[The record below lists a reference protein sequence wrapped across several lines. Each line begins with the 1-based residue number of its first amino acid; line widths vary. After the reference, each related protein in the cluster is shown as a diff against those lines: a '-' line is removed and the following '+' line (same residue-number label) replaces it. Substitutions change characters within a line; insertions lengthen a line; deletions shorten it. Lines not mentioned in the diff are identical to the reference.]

1 MPQLG
6 PGEVLLKVNVA
17 SICGTDVKVLHR
29 TLQGQ
34 PAGEFIMG
42 HEYAGTVAALGP
54 GVNEFQIGERVAVEV
69 HKGCDRCENCIKGWY
84 TSCLNYGDLAKG
96 HRAKG
101 LTCDGGFAEYAVNHI
116 NTLYRL
122 PDNLTLEQ
130 ACMVT
135 TAASPLWAID
145 LMGGYVA
152 GETVLVLGP
161 GPIGLI
167 AVQLCKALGAERV
180 ILSGTRDSRLEIG
193 KQYGA
198 DFTINVRKENL
209 ADRVREITQGKG
221 ADSVL
226 ECAGGPTSMQE
237 ALENVKRGGRIGVVA
252 WYTGPVADGYE
263 SRGSEQRPHLRGTR
277 RGWNELRPLAS
288 SHERGQDRGRPDH
301 HSSLHAGSDS
311 RSVPDLRRADRQCVE
326 GDHPH
331 LRPSLKNPGS
341 SILRRRN
348 RRTVIGADSGLLTA
362 LALGAFAWDHAPRRT
377 LVIGMPVTPQNC
389 LTSASSG
396 AKDLGYFEEEGIN
409 VDFAQFESSLQALRG
424 GVAGGLDI
432 LGASSEP
439 VITAIS
445 RGAKIRSIFSYA
457 HRLTVV
463 MAAQENIRRPADLRG
478 KNLGI
483 QEVGA
488 FREVMTRAV
497 LHSAGLTPQDVITFP
512 CERRLIAALTANM
525 IDRPSCTSTKRTW
538 RGQKEASLNS
548 LVRLGRS
555 FQLLLFGMIS
565 TS

>member
-1 MPQLG
+1 MPIPTTMSAVVLHDADDMRVEKRSVPVLA

-17 SICGTDVKVLHR
+17 SICGTDLKVLHR
-29 TLQGQ
+29 TLHGQ

-54 GVNEFQIGERVAVEV
+54 GVSEFQIGERVAVEV

-122 PDNLTLEQ
+122 PDNLTFEQ

-193 KQYGA
+193 KQHGA
-198 DFTINVRKENL
+198 DFTINMRKENL
-209 ADRVREITQGKG
+209 ADRVRAITQGKG

-252 WYTGPVADGYE
+252 WYTGPVQMDMNLAVRSNVRIYAA
-263 SRGSEQRPHLRGTR
+263 RGEG
-277 RGWNELRPLAS
+277 GMNC
-288 SHERGQDRGRPDH
+288 GR
-301 HSSLHAGSDS
+301 S
-311 RSVPDLRRADRQCVE
+311 
-326 GDHPH
+326 
-331 LRPSLKNPGS
+331 
-341 SILRRRN
+341 
-348 RRTVIGADSGLLTA
+348 
-362 LALGAFAWDHAPRRT
+362 LAL
-377 LVIGMPVTPQNC
+377 M
-389 LTSASSG
+389 SAG
-396 AKDLGYFEEEGIN
+396 K
-409 VDFAQFESSLQALRG
+409 
-424 GVAGGLDI
+424 
-432 LGASSEP
+432 
-439 VITAIS
+439 ITADPI
-445 RGAKIRSIFSYA
+445 ITHHFTLDQI
-457 HRLTVV
+457 H
-463 MAAQENIRRPADLRG
+463 E
-478 KNLGI
+478 
-483 QEVGA
+483 A
-488 FREVMTRAV
+488 FRTYVERIDNALKV
-497 LHSAGLTPQDVITFP
+497 VIH
-512 CERRLIAALTANM
+512 I
-525 IDRPSCTSTKRTW
+525 
-538 RGQKEASLNS
+538 
-548 LVRLGRS
+548 
-555 FQLLLFGMIS
+555 
-565 TS
+565 

>member
-1 MPQLG
+1 MPIPTTMKAVVLHDADDMRVEERSVPELG
-6 PGEVLLKVNVA
+6 PGEILLKVNVA
-17 SICGTDVKVLHR
+17 SICGTDLKVLHR

-84 TSCLNYGDLAKG
+84 TSCLNYGDLTKG

-101 LTCDGGFAEYAVNHI
+101 LTCDGGFAEYAINHI

-122 PDNLTLEQ
+122 PDNLTFEQ

-193 KQYGA
+193 KQHGA
-198 DFTINVRKENL
+198 DFAINVRKENL

-252 WYTGPVADGYE
+252 WYTGPVQMDMNLAVRSNVRIYAA
-263 SRGSEQRPHLRGTR
+263 RGEG
-277 RGWNELRPLAS
+277 GMNC
-288 SHERGQDRGRPDH
+288 GR
-301 HSSLHAGSDS
+301 S
-311 RSVPDLRRADRQCVE
+311 
-326 GDHPH
+326 
-331 LRPSLKNPGS
+331 
-341 SILRRRN
+341 
-348 RRTVIGADSGLLTA
+348 
-362 LALGAFAWDHAPRRT
+362 LAL
-377 LVIGMPVTPQNC
+377 M
-389 LTSASSG
+389 SAG
-396 AKDLGYFEEEGIN
+396 KIAADPIITHHFM
-409 VDFAQFESSLQALRG
+409 
-424 GVAGGLDI
+424 LDQI
-432 LGASSEP
+432 HE
-439 VITAIS
+439 
-445 RGAKIRSIFSYA
+445 
-457 HRLTVV
+457 
-463 MAAQENIRRPADLRG
+463 
-478 KNLGI
+478 
-483 QEVGA
+483 A
-488 FREVMTRAV
+488 FRTYVERIDNALKV
-497 LHSAGLTPQDVITFP
+497 VIH
-512 CERRLIAALTANM
+512 I
-525 IDRPSCTSTKRTW
+525 
-538 RGQKEASLNS
+538 
-548 LVRLGRS
+548 
-555 FQLLLFGMIS
+555 
-565 TS
+565 

>member
-1 MPQLG
+1 MNAVVLHDADDMRVEERSMPQLG

-122 PDNLTLEQ
+122 PDNLTFEQ
-130 ACMVT
+130 GCMVT

-145 LMGGYVA
+145 LMGGYLA

-193 KQYGA
+193 KQHGA

-209 ADRVREITQGKG
+209 AERVREITHGKG

-252 WYTGPVADGYE
+252 WYTGPVQMDMNLAVRSNVRIYAA
-263 SRGSEQRPHLRGTR
+263 RGEG
-277 RGWNELRPLAS
+277 GMNC
-288 SHERGQDRGRPDH
+288 GR
-301 HSSLHAGSDS
+301 S
-311 RSVPDLRRADRQCVE
+311 
-326 GDHPH
+326 
-331 LRPSLKNPGS
+331 
-341 SILRRRN
+341 
-348 RRTVIGADSGLLTA
+348 
-362 LALGAFAWDHAPRRT
+362 LALMSAGKIAADPIITHHFT
-377 LVIGMPVTPQNC
+377 LDQIH
-389 LTSASSG
+389 
-396 AKDLGYFEEEGIN
+396 E
-409 VDFAQFESSLQALRG
+409 
-424 GVAGGLDI
+424 
-432 LGASSEP
+432 
-439 VITAIS
+439 
-445 RGAKIRSIFSYA
+445 
-457 HRLTVV
+457 
-463 MAAQENIRRPADLRG
+463 
-478 KNLGI
+478 
-483 QEVGA
+483 A
-488 FREVMTRAV
+488 FRTYVERIDNA
-497 LHSAGLTPQDVITFP
+497 LKVI
-512 CERRLIAALTANM
+512 IH
-525 IDRPSCTSTKRTW
+525 
-538 RGQKEASLNS
+538 
-548 LVRLGRS
+548 V
-555 FQLLLFGMIS
+555 
-565 TS
+565 

>member
-1 MPQLG
+1 MAITTTMNAVVLHEADDMRVEKRPVPELG

-17 SICGTDVKVLHR
+17 SICGTDLKVLHR

-34 PAGEFIMG
+34 PADEFIMG

-54 GVNEFQIGERVAVEV
+54 GVNEFQIGDRVAVEV

-122 PDNLTLEQ
+122 PDNLTFEQ

-193 KQYGA
+193 KQHGA
-198 DFTINVRKENL
+198 DFVINVRTENL

-252 WYTGPVADGYE
+252 WYTGPVQMDMNLAVRSNVRIYAA
-263 SRGSEQRPHLRGTR
+263 RGEG
-277 RGWNELRPLAS
+277 GMNC
-288 SHERGQDRGRPDH
+288 GR
-301 HSSLHAGSDS
+301 S
-311 RSVPDLRRADRQCVE
+311 
-326 GDHPH
+326 
-331 LRPSLKNPGS
+331 
-341 SILRRRN
+341 
-348 RRTVIGADSGLLTA
+348 
-362 LALGAFAWDHAPRRT
+362 LALMSAGKIAADPIITHHFT
-377 LVIGMPVTPQNC
+377 LDQIH
-389 LTSASSG
+389 
-396 AKDLGYFEEEGIN
+396 E
-409 VDFAQFESSLQALRG
+409 
-424 GVAGGLDI
+424 
-432 LGASSEP
+432 
-439 VITAIS
+439 
-445 RGAKIRSIFSYA
+445 
-457 HRLTVV
+457 
-463 MAAQENIRRPADLRG
+463 
-478 KNLGI
+478 
-483 QEVGA
+483 A
-488 FREVMTRAV
+488 FRTYVERIDNA
-497 LHSAGLTPQDVITFP
+497 LKVI
-512 CERRLIAALTANM
+512 IH
-525 IDRPSCTSTKRTW
+525 I
-538 RGQKEASLNS
+538 
-548 LVRLGRS
+548 
-555 FQLLLFGMIS
+555 
-565 TS
+565 

>member
-1 MPQLG
+1 MPIPTTMNAVVLHDADDMRVEERSMPQLG

-122 PDNLTLEQ
+122 PDNLTFEQ

-145 LMGGYVA
+145 LMGGYLA

-193 KQYGA
+193 KQHGA

-209 ADRVREITQGKG
+209 AERVREITHGKG

-252 WYTGPVADGYE
+252 WYTGPVQMDMNLAVRSNVRIYAA
-263 SRGSEQRPHLRGTR
+263 RGEG
-277 RGWNELRPLAS
+277 GMNC
-288 SHERGQDRGRPDH
+288 GR
-301 HSSLHAGSDS
+301 S
-311 RSVPDLRRADRQCVE
+311 
-326 GDHPH
+326 
-331 LRPSLKNPGS
+331 
-341 SILRRRN
+341 
-348 RRTVIGADSGLLTA
+348 
-362 LALGAFAWDHAPRRT
+362 LALMSAGKIAADPIITHHFT
-377 LVIGMPVTPQNC
+377 LDQIH
-389 LTSASSG
+389 
-396 AKDLGYFEEEGIN
+396 E
-409 VDFAQFESSLQALRG
+409 
-424 GVAGGLDI
+424 
-432 LGASSEP
+432 
-439 VITAIS
+439 
-445 RGAKIRSIFSYA
+445 
-457 HRLTVV
+457 
-463 MAAQENIRRPADLRG
+463 
-478 KNLGI
+478 
-483 QEVGA
+483 A
-488 FREVMTRAV
+488 FRTYVERIDNA
-497 LHSAGLTPQDVITFP
+497 LKVI
-512 CERRLIAALTANM
+512 IH
-525 IDRPSCTSTKRTW
+525 
-538 RGQKEASLNS
+538 
-548 LVRLGRS
+548 V
-555 FQLLLFGMIS
+555 
-565 TS
+565 

>member
-1 MPQLG
+1 MAIPSTMSAVVLHDADDMRVEKQSVPEPG

-17 SICGTDVKVLHR
+17 SICGTDLKVLHR

-54 GVNEFQIGERVAVEV
+54 GVSEFQIGDRVAVEV

-122 PDNLTLEQ
+122 PDNLTFEQ

-193 KQYGA
+193 KRHGA
-198 DFTINVRKENL
+198 DFTINVRRENL
-209 ADRVREITQGKG
+209 ADRVSEITQGKG

-252 WYTGPVADGYE
+252 WYTGPVQMDMNLAVRSNVRIYAA
-263 SRGSEQRPHLRGTR
+263 RGEG
-277 RGWNELRPLAS
+277 GMNC
-288 SHERGQDRGRPDH
+288 GR
-301 HSSLHAGSDS
+301 S
-311 RSVPDLRRADRQCVE
+311 
-326 GDHPH
+326 
-331 LRPSLKNPGS
+331 
-341 SILRRRN
+341 
-348 RRTVIGADSGLLTA
+348 
-362 LALGAFAWDHAPRRT
+362 LALMSAGKIAADPIITHHFT
-377 LVIGMPVTPQNC
+377 LDQIH
-389 LTSASSG
+389 
-396 AKDLGYFEEEGIN
+396 E
-409 VDFAQFESSLQALRG
+409 
-424 GVAGGLDI
+424 
-432 LGASSEP
+432 
-439 VITAIS
+439 
-445 RGAKIRSIFSYA
+445 
-457 HRLTVV
+457 
-463 MAAQENIRRPADLRG
+463 
-478 KNLGI
+478 
-483 QEVGA
+483 A
-488 FREVMTRAV
+488 FRTYVERIDNALKV
-497 LHSAGLTPQDVITFP
+497 VIH
-512 CERRLIAALTANM
+512 I
-525 IDRPSCTSTKRTW
+525 
-538 RGQKEASLNS
+538 
-548 LVRLGRS
+548 
-555 FQLLLFGMIS
+555 
-565 TS
+565 

>member
-1 MPQLG
+1 MPIPTTMNAVVLHDADDMRVEERSVPQLG

-54 GVNEFQIGERVAVEV
+54 GVNEFEIGERVAVEV

-122 PDNLTLEQ
+122 PDNLTFEQ

-145 LMGGYVA
+145 LMGGYLA

-180 ILSGTRDSRLEIG
+180 ILSGTRDSRLDIG
-193 KQYGA
+193 KQHGA
-198 DFTINVRKENL
+198 DFTINVRRENL

-252 WYTGPVADGYE
+252 WYTGPVQMDMNLAVRSNVRIYAA
-263 SRGSEQRPHLRGTR
+263 RGEG
-277 RGWNELRPLAS
+277 GMNC
-288 SHERGQDRGRPDH
+288 GR
-301 HSSLHAGSDS
+301 S
-311 RSVPDLRRADRQCVE
+311 
-326 GDHPH
+326 
-331 LRPSLKNPGS
+331 
-341 SILRRRN
+341 
-348 RRTVIGADSGLLTA
+348 
-362 LALGAFAWDHAPRRT
+362 LALMSAGKIAADPIITHHFT
-377 LVIGMPVTPQNC
+377 LDQIH
-389 LTSASSG
+389 
-396 AKDLGYFEEEGIN
+396 E
-409 VDFAQFESSLQALRG
+409 
-424 GVAGGLDI
+424 
-432 LGASSEP
+432 
-439 VITAIS
+439 
-445 RGAKIRSIFSYA
+445 
-457 HRLTVV
+457 
-463 MAAQENIRRPADLRG
+463 
-478 KNLGI
+478 
-483 QEVGA
+483 A
-488 FREVMTRAV
+488 FRTYVERIGNALKV
-497 LHSAGLTPQDVITFP
+497 VIH
-512 CERRLIAALTANM
+512 
-525 IDRPSCTSTKRTW
+525 
-538 RGQKEASLNS
+538 
-548 LVRLGRS
+548 V
-555 FQLLLFGMIS
+555 
-565 TS
+565 